1 METLLWKLFGYLL
14 CAFCEYLTYKEWK
27 QFSFYCLFCHL
38 FGKNDRKCK
47 YLTYKEWK
55 HSQLRHY
62 ATGSPLLAIVSTLP
76 IRNGNRPASPSAPL
90 PRAIVST
97 LPIRNGN
104 YSSGFSS
111 AIGKSFLAVSTLP
124 IRNGN
129 Y

>member
-1 METLLWKLFGYLL
+1 
-14 CAFCEYLTYKEWK
+14 
-27 QFSFYCLFCHL
+27 
-38 FGKNDRKCK
+38 
-47 YLTYKEWK
+47 
-55 HSQLRHY
+55 
-62 ATGSPLLAIVSTLP
+62 VSTLP
-76 IRNGNRPASPSAPL
+76 IRNGNSIALMIRHILSALLLLSEYLTYEEWKRYSCSYYLLVLKPETSEYL
-90 PRAIVST
+90 TYKEWKHLIRNEVDEYVYVST